1 MFWRTIIQLE
11 VNPILNLLLF
21 LHRND
26 SLAAVCRPRDNIISL
41 LALTALLAPG
51 IVPKQR
57 TLGILNLVSG
67 SHGGGRALY
76 EFEGGGAAGGGTP
89 LIEGRSSTSSTLSL
103 HLIIATIITLHC
115 EGHRSIV
122 LVDKEIP
129 PVSLLDIPMRN
140 RICLPIPLGL
150 QTLGAVFTIT
160 GFLGFG
166 VGWGGGWLELLERI
180 SKIWVATSK
189 SNISLSVDILQAL
202 LGGVQ
207 APIWLIPLLLT
218 HTPFQI

>member
-1 MFWRTIIQLE
+1 MTIIHLE
-11 VNPILNLLLF
+11 VNPILKLQLF

-26 SLAAVCRPRDNIISL
+26 SLATVCRPRDNIISL

-67 SHGGGRALY
+67 SHGGRRALY

-89 LIEGRSSTSSTLSL
+89 LIEGSSSTSSTLSL
-103 HLIIATIITLHC
+103 HLIIATIIITLHC

-160 GFLGFG
+160 GFLGLG
-166 VGWGGGWLELLERI
+166 VG
-180 SKIWVATSK
+180 
-189 SNISLSVDILQAL
+189 
-202 LGGVQ
+202 
-207 APIWLIPLLLT
+207 
-218 HTPFQI
+218 